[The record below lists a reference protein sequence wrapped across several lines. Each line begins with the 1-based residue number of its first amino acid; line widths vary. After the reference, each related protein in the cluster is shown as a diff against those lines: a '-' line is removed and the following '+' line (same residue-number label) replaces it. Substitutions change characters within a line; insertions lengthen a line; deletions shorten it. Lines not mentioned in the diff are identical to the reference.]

1 MHLTRHYSTPHLIY
15 SNSSFFVFACV
26 SHPRSRRRPSPLLF
40 DPSDPTHRSFVLWAA
55 VVRGRACGQTDLR
68 SPADP
73 RLTSAFEELAS
84 ADISSGSSGSSGV
97 SEEEVADLLIAAG
110 SANRAEL
117 LSALSP
123 EDFEKDDAELGHVD
137 FATAAANLRYEIH

>member
-1 MHLTRHYSTPHLIY
+1 M
-15 SNSSFFVFACV
+15 
-26 SHPRSRRRPSPLLF
+26 F

-55 VVRGRACGQTDLR
+55 VVRGRSCGQTDLR

-84 ADISSGSSGSSGV
+84 ADISSGSSGV